1 MREADETLKERH
13 VVRAGVRFFSFGCQ
27 ENQIFYPEN
36 LNRLQLICC
45 VAWCIRVDR
54 RRGVT
59 SSDLDLDLQK
69 SIPSKRLVN
78 PTKTD
83 PRKDT
88 KKTKL
93 TSFEKFS
100 KTKN

>member
-1 MREADETLKERH
+1 
-13 VVRAGVRFFSFGCQ
+13 
-27 ENQIFYPEN
+27 
-36 LNRLQLICC
+36 
-45 VAWCIRVDR
+45 
-54 RRGVT
+54 VT

-100 KTKN
+100 KKEI